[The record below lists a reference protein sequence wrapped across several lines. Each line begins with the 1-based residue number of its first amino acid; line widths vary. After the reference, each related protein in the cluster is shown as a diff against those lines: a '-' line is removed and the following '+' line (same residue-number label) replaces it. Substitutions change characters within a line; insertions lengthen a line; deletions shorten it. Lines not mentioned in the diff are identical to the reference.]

1 MLCESCFWC
10 CTFYGNLKKTITQT
24 YPYCWQDRLKLIPVL
39 LNEIHYS
46 FDYRLKNKELSHL
59 ERNRIV
65 ISMGQGVVLVI

>member
-1 MLCESCFWC
+1 MSLLLA
-10 CTFYGNLKKTITQT
+10 G
-24 YPYCWQDRLKLIPVL
+24 RLKLIPVL

-46 FDYRLKNKELSHL
+46 FDYRLKNMELSHL